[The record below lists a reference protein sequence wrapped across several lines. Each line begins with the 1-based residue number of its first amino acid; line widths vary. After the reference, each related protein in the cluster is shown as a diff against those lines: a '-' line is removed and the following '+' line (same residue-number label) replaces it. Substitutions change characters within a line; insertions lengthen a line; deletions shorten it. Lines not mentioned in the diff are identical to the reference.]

1 MIVCSDCK
9 KTYKTRGG
17 FERHRASKHDQQ
29 VKVKQLILTEEILRE
44 IVNSAMRA
52 QYQRKK
58 NYSVN
63 LRNEMD
69 ISKFQ
74 GLEEI
79 EFRELKCI
87 FDGLVK
93 NGDSKKFFSKYYA
106 TIALESTRF
115 FKGFSQHSAA
125 LLAISC

>member
-17 FERHRASKHDQQ
+17 FERHRASKHGQQ
-29 VKVKQLILTEEILRE
+29 VNVKQLILTEQFLHEM
-44 IVNSAMRA
+44 VHSAMLST
-52 QYQRKK
+52 RKK
-58 NYSVN
+58 IYSAN
-63 LRNEMD
+63 LRNETD

-79 EFRELKCI
+79 EFSELKCI

-93 NGDSKKFFSKYYA
+93 NGDSEKFYLFAILK
-106 TIALESTRF
+106 
-115 FKGFSQHSAA
+115 
-125 LLAISC
+125 ISCARSASRDQVKMLL